1 MERNPE
7 RELAFTTRTVEYM
20 WCGLPVV
27 YQNYSAL
34 APYIERYRAGWLV
47 NPDDR
52 DRIKQVVERILSH
65 PEEIE
70 EKGRNAQEL
79 VRQEFNW
86 NKTIEPL
93 AGFCERPFKLKK
105 SPDLIGRLRGEFDH
119 VQEAK
124 SQAKHD
130 VRQALYYLS
139 EGSVK
144 ELVLAVR
151 RRLKMG
157 RG

>member
-1 MERNPE
+1 
-7 RELAFTTRTVEYM
+7 
-20 WCGLPVV
+20 
-27 YQNYSAL
+27 
-34 APYIERYRAGWLV
+34 
-47 NPDDR
+47 
-52 DRIKQVVERILSH
+52 
-65 PEEIE
+65 
-70 EKGRNAQEL
+70 
-79 VRQEFNW
+79 
-86 NKTIEPL
+86 
-93 AGFCERPFKLKK
+93 
-105 SPDLIGRLRGEFDH
+105 LIGRLRGEFDH